1 MARKY
6 ISRKDHDDDSEFLS
20 SLESRLD
27 VVDASDV
34 QARNIHFTAT
44 QRPQTPSEIA
54 MEKAQELTSA
64 SEDASQ
70 YIEQVN
76 SHFNKQ
82 ISTIDKIKRQ
92 KEEFE
97 KEMRLLQGGE
107 ETVAPPTPVQRQERM
122 AEMRTLALKKRL
134 GEQRLADLDSQISQ
148 AKAQIQKFRQAPP
161 VEKANTDVP
170 ISALSDSQKQA
181 LAKFLSASLGKKVDS
196 SALSKT
202 LDELSADAES

>member
-6 ISRKDHDDDSEFLS
+6 ISRKDIDDSEFLS
-20 SLESRLD
+20 GIENKLD
-27 VVDASDV
+27 VVDASDA
-34 QARNIHFTAT
+34 QDRSIHFTAT

-54 MEKAQELTSA
+54 AEKAQELTSA

-82 ISTIDKIKRQ
+82 ISTIDKLKRQ

-97 KEMRLLQGGE
+97 KEMRLLQGEE
-107 ETVAPPTPVQRQERM
+107 ETVAPPTPMQRQEKM
-122 AEMRTLALKKRL
+122 AEMRTLAQKKRVE
-134 GEQRLADLDSQISQ
+134 EQKLADLDSQISQ
-148 AKAQIQKFRQAPP
+148 AKAQIQRFRQSPP
-161 VEKANTDVP
+161 VENASADVP
-170 ISALSDSQKQA
+170 ISTLSDSQKQA
-181 LAKFLSASLGKKVDS
+181 LARFLSNTMGKKIDS

-202 LDELSADAES
+202 LDELSSNTE

>member
-6 ISRKDHDDDSEFLS
+6 ISRKDGEDSEFLS
-20 SLESRLD
+20 SLESRLE
-27 VVDASDV
+27 VVDASDA
-34 QARNIHFTAT
+34 QDRSIHFTAT

-54 MEKAQELTSA
+54 AEKAQELTSA

-82 ISTIDKIKRQ
+82 ISAIDKIKRQ

-97 KEMRLLQGGE
+97 KEMRLLQGEE
-107 ETVAPPTPVQRQERM
+107 ETVAPPTPLQRQEKM
-122 AEMRTLALKKRL
+122 AEMRTLAQKKRTE
-134 GEQRLADLDSQISQ
+134 EQRLADLDSQISQ
-148 AKAQIQKFRQAPP
+148 AKAQIQRFRQSAPT
-161 VEKANTDVP
+161 ENADAP

-181 LAKFLSASLGKKVDS
+181 LARFLSNTMGKKVGS
-196 SALSKT
+196 STLSKT
-202 LDELSADAES
+202 PDGLSSNTE